1 MKKVFIENLAGPALG
16 WAVATVAGWELR
28 KDGILGGRHHPGW
41 WASSESDPNSWV
53 PISHERFKPE
63 NMGYLLER
71 HKVSIF
77 WRETLGEWWA
87 CIDDPFDEDTLGWH
101 GATRLE
107 AGFRAMIV
115 AKLGNRETGMVKV
128 PDDLV

>member
-1 MKKVFIENLAGPALG
+1 MEEVFIENLAGPALG
-16 WAVATVAGWELR
+16 WAIATLAGHTLY
-28 KDGILGGRHHPGW
+28 KDGHLNGENYRGW
-41 WASSESDPNSWV
+41 WVSRAAIPNVWV
-53 PISHERFKPE
+53 PVSREEFQPG
-63 NMGYLLER
+63 NMTHLLDD
-71 HKVSIF
+71 HKVSIC
-77 WRETLGEWWA
+77 WREAIGEWWA
-87 CIDDPFDEDTLGWH
+87 CVDDPFVEDTLGWH